1 MTEEK
6 TTDNSSK
13 VNYFAMTDVRGKHTA
28 FGIKPEDRLRHM
40 YVIGKT
46 GMGKSTMLENMAIQ
60 DIQNGEGICFV
71 DPHGSAAEKLLDFI
85 PQSRIKDVVYFAPFD
100 IEHPLGFNV
109 LEDVGFEKRH
119 LVVAGLMSSFK
130 RIWVDA
136 WSSRM
141 EYILQ
146 NTLMALLEYPDST
159 LVDINRMLT
168 NKEFRNKVL
177 DRVTDVSVL
186 EYWKVE
192 VAGYTERFWAEA
204 TPAIQN
210 KIGQFVANPL
220 VRNIIAQPKS
230 SFDIREMMDNKKIFI
245 VNLSKG
251 RMGEQNADLLGSML
265 VTKMY
270 LSAMSRAE
278 ESAVS
283 LDALPPF
290 YLYVDEFQSVVNDS
304 FANILSEA
312 RKYKLALIIAHQY
325 VEQME
330 ENIRNAVFGN
340 VGTTITFR
348 VGPFDADTLET
359 LYKPT
364 FFADDLVNLGFAQ
377 IYLTLM
383 IDGIG
388 SAPFSARTIEP
399 VNLPKVTFA
408 EEVIEYSRE
417 MYSKP
422 RAEVEALVEQ
432 MGLSEARK
440 GKKANKNK
448 KKKAPVQSKPQQAA
462 SPKPEPQAQ
471 ETKQSVQK
479 QTAPKK
485 QPQRQTQPQGTKSAL
500 QDAIQ
505 KASQDMPKIQKKV
518 VQEVKSKRVDSK
530 ASNTNNNN
538 KTKQDKREVPEGDL
552 RAILG
557 SK

>member
-6 TTDNSSK
+6 SPADK
-13 VNYFAMTDVRGKHTA
+13 INYFAMTDVRGKHTA

-60 DIQNGEGICFV
+60 DIQNGEGICFI
-71 DPHGSAAEKLLDFI
+71 DPHGSAAENLLEFV
-85 PQSRIKDVVYFAPFD
+85 PQDRIKDVIYFAPFD
-100 IEHPLGFNV
+100 IENPIGFNV
-109 LEDVGFEKRH
+109 LEDIGFERRH

-146 NTLMALLEYPDST
+146 NTLLALLEYPDST

-177 DRVTDVSVL
+177 DRVSDVSVL
-186 EYWKVE
+186 EYWRVE
-192 VAGYTERFWAEA
+192 VKGYTERFWAEA

-230 SFDIREMMDNKKIFI
+230 SFDIREIMDTKKIFI

-251 RMGEQNADLLGSML
+251 RMGEQNADLMGSML

-278 ESAVS
+278 ESAAT
-283 LDALPPF
+283 LAALPPF

-312 RKYKLALIIAHQY
+312 RKYKLALTIAHQY

-330 ENIRNAVFGN
+330 EDIHNAVFGN
-340 VGTTITFR
+340 VGTTVTFR
-348 VGPFDADTLET
+348 VGPFDAETLET
-359 LYKPT
+359 MYKPT
-364 FFADDLVNLGFAQ
+364 FLADDIINLGFAQ

-388 SAPFSARTIEP
+388 SAPFSARTMGPINNPKINFTTEIIEH
-399 VNLPKVTFA
+399 
-408 EEVIEYSRE
+408 SRSV
-417 MYSKP
+417 YSKP
-422 RAEVEALVEQ
+422 RAEVEEMVKLG
-432 MGLSEARK
+432 GLTPARQSK
-440 GKKANKNK
+440 QPKSNNKNK
-448 KKKAPVQSKPQQAA
+448 QKYKPQQQSPLPAKNQPQYQPNPHPQNDNKQKA
-462 SPKPEPQAQ
+462 EKKPNKSQPKPIQQ
-471 ETKQSVQK
+471 DSS
-479 QTAPKK
+479 
-485 QPQRQTQPQGTKSAL
+485 KSAL
-500 QDAIQ
+500 RDAIQ
-505 KASQDMPKIQKKV
+505 KVSKDIPKKQAPDPTQMKPKRDV
-518 VQEVKSKRVDSK
+518 VNKI
-530 ASNTNNNN
+530 NTNHSNEIS
-538 KTKQDKREVPEGDL
+538 EVDL

-557 SK
+557 SE

>member
-1 MTEEK
+1 MTEEGA
-6 TTDNSSK
+6 DNNNPNRI
-13 VNYFAMTDVRGKHTA
+13 NYFGMTDVRGKHTP
-28 FGIKPEDRLRHM
+28 FGVKPEDRLRHM

-60 DIQNGEGICFV
+60 DIQNGEGICFI
-71 DPHGSAAEKLLDFI
+71 DPHGSAAEKLLEFI
-85 PQSRIKDVVYFAPFD
+85 PQDRIGDVLYFAPFD
-100 IEHPLGFNV
+100 IDHPIGFNV

-119 LVVAGLMSSFK
+119 LVVAGLMSAFK
-130 RIWVDA
+130 RVWVDA

-146 NTLMALLEYPDST
+146 NVLLALLEYPDST
-159 LVDINRMLT
+159 LVDINRMLI
-168 NKEFRNKVL
+168 NKQFRNKVL
-177 DRVTDVSVL
+177 DRVTDPMVL
-186 EYWKVE
+186 EFWKVE
-192 VAGYTERFWAEA
+192 FAGYTDRYAQEA

-220 VRNIIAQPKS
+220 VRNIIAQPDS
-230 SFDIREMMDNKKIFI
+230 TFNIRELMDSKKIFI

-251 RMGEQNADLLGSML
+251 RMGEQNADLIGSML

-278 ESAVS
+278 QTSVE
-283 LDALPPF
+283 LEALPPF

-348 VGPFDADTLET
+348 VGPFDAQVLET
-359 LYKPT
+359 MYKPT

-388 SAPFSARTIEP
+388 STPFSARTIEP
-399 VNLPKVTFA
+399 IITPRVTFERDIIA
-408 EEVIEYSRE
+408 SSRAK
-417 MYSKP
+417 YSKP
-422 RAEVEALVEQ
+422 RKEVEGLVNKT
-432 MGLSEARK
+432 GLLTTGVKTKQLNKKPAQP
-440 GKKANKNK
+440 KKANQKRAQVQTKSDTVLK
-448 KKKAPVQSKPQQAA
+448 KGYKEKFQKIKSQEQSSKEELKKAI
-462 SPKPEPQAQ
+462 
-471 ETKQSVQK
+471 
-479 QTAPKK
+479 
-485 QPQRQTQPQGTKSAL
+485 QRAT
-500 QDAIQ
+500 
-505 KASQDMPKIQKKV
+505 
-518 VQEVKSKRVDSK
+518 
-530 ASNTNNNN
+530 
-538 KTKQDKREVPEGDL
+538 KTKANRNKDGVNSSESEVPEREL
-552 RAILG
+552 RSILE
-557 SK
+557 SN

>member
-1 MTEEK
+1 MTEK
-6 TTDNSSK
+6 STDSK
-13 VNYFAMTDVRGKHTA
+13 LSKINYFAMTDVRGKHVA

-40 YVIGKT
+40 YIIGKT

-60 DIQNGEGICFV
+60 DMQNGEGICFI
-71 DPHGSAAEKLLDFI
+71 DPHGSAAEKLLEFI
-85 PQSRIKDVVYFAPFD
+85 PQNRIKDVIYFAPFD
-100 IEHPLGFNV
+100 MEYPLGFNV
-109 LEDVGFEKRH
+109 LEDVGVDKRH
-119 LVVAGLMSSFK
+119 LVVAGLMSAFK

-159 LVDINRMLT
+159 LIDINRMLT

-186 EYWKVE
+186 EYWRVE
-192 VAGYTERFWAEA
+192 VAGYTERFWAES

-230 SFDIREMMDNKKIFI
+230 SFDIREIMDQKKIFI

-251 RMGEQNADLLGSML
+251 RMGEQNADLMGSML
-265 VTKMY
+265 VTKIY

-278 ESAVS
+278 ASAVEME
-283 LDALPPF
+283 ALPPF

-340 VGTTITFR
+340 VGTTVTFR

-388 SAPFSARTIEP
+388 STPFSARTIEP
-399 VNLPKVTFA
+399 INMPKITFA
-408 EEVIEYSRE
+408 EEIIEYSRAT
-417 MYSKP
+417 YGKP
-422 RAEVEALVEQ
+422 RAEVEAFVELA
-432 MGLSEARK
+432 GITPARQ
-440 GKKANKNK
+440 GKKAGKRTL
-448 KKKAPVQSKPQQAA
+448 VQSSIPQQ
-462 SPKPEPQAQ
+462 PQKYRQ
-471 ETKQSVQK
+471 SKDTKN
-479 QTAPKK
+479 
-485 QPQRQTQPQGTKSAL
+485 AL
-500 QDAIQ
+500 QNAIQ
-505 KASQDMPKIQKKV
+505 KASQEIPKTQEKTGG
-518 VQEVKSKRVDSK
+518 QEVVKTKKQD
-530 ASNTNNNN
+530 SNT
-538 KTKQDKREVPEGDL
+538 KTIKIDNSKQDKREVSESDL
-552 RAILG
+552 RFILEN
-557 SK
+557 K

>member
-1 MTEEK
+1 MTK
-6 TTDNSSK
+6 DSSNK
-13 VNYFAMTDVRGKHTA
+13 ARVNYFAMTDVRGKHTA
-28 FGIKPEDRLRHM
+28 FGIKPKDRLRHM

-60 DIQNGEGICFV
+60 DIQNGEGLCFV
-71 DPHGSAAEKLLDFI
+71 DPHGSAAEKLLEFV
-85 PQSRIKDVVYFAPFD
+85 PQDRIKDVIYFAPFD
-100 IEHPLGFNV
+100 IEHPIGFNV
-109 LEDVGFEKRH
+109 LEDVGFERRH
-119 LVVAGLMSSFK
+119 LVVAGLMSAFK

-146 NTLMALLEYPDST
+146 NTLLALLEYPDST

-186 EYWKVE
+186 EYWRVE
-192 VAGYTERFWAEA
+192 VKGYTERFWAEA

-230 SFDIREMMDNKKIFI
+230 SFDIREIMDTGKIFI

-251 RMGEQNADLLGSML
+251 RMGEQNADLIGSML

-278 ESAVS
+278 ESAAS
-283 LDALPPF
+283 LAALPPF

-330 ENIRNAVFGN
+330 EDIRNAVFGN

-348 VGPFDADTLET
+348 VGPFDAETLET
-359 LYKPT
+359 MYKPT
-364 FFADDLVNLGFAQ
+364 FLADDIINLGFAQ

-388 SAPFSARTIEP
+388 SAPFSARTIAPINHPKINFTTEIIAHSRALYSKSRVEVEEM
-399 VNLPKVTFA
+399 VNLC
-408 EEVIEYSRE
+408 
-417 MYSKP
+417 
-422 RAEVEALVEQ
+422 
-432 MGLSEARK
+432 GLTPARQ
-440 GKKANKNK
+440 GKKTSK
-448 KKKAPVQSKPQQAA
+448 KKNIPKKEQSKP
-462 SPKPEPQAQ
+462 KE
-471 ETKQSVQK
+471 KQSQK
-479 QTAPKK
+479 KAKK
-485 QPQRQTQPQGTKSAL
+485 TIPNSNKTAL

-505 KASQDMPKIQKKV
+505 KVSKDVPQKAQTKPIKQSMPSNNS
-518 VQEVKSKRVDSK
+518 VQGVK
-530 ASNTNNNN
+530 
-538 KTKQDKREVPEGDL
+538 EVPKADL
-552 RAILG
+552 QAVLNK
-557 SK
+557 S

>member
-1 MTEEK
+1 MTAKK
-6 TTDNSSK
+6 TSNIDSNI
-13 VNYFAMTDVRGKHTA
+13 NYFAMTDVRGKHTA

-60 DIQNGEGICFV
+60 DIQNGEGMCFI
-71 DPHGSAAEKLLDFI
+71 DPHGSAAEKLLEFV
-85 PQSRIKDVVYFAPFD
+85 PQERIKDVVYFAPFD
-100 IEHPLGFNV
+100 IDHPVGFNV
-109 LEDVGFEKRH
+109 LEDVGFERRH
-119 LVVAGLMSSFK
+119 LVVAGLMSAFK

-186 EYWKVE
+186 EYWRVE
-192 VAGYTERFWAEA
+192 VKGYTERFWAEA
-204 TPAIQN
+204 TPAIQS

-230 SFDIREMMDNKKIFI
+230 SFDIREMMDTKKIFI

-251 RMGEQNADLLGSML
+251 RMGEQNADLMGSML

-270 LSAMSRAE
+270 LAAMSRAE
-278 ESAVS
+278 ESAS
-283 LDALPPF
+283 GLAALPPF

-364 FFADDLVNLGFAQ
+364 FLADDLVNLGFAQ

-399 VNLPKVTFA
+399 INAPKITFA
-408 EEVIEYSRE
+408 QDIIEYSRAK
-417 MYSKP
+417 YSKP
-422 RAEVEALVEQ
+422 RAEVEALVE
-432 MGLSEARK
+432 MAGLTPARQ
-440 GKKANKNK
+440 GKKMNK
-448 KKKAPVQSKPQQAA
+448 KKKK
-462 SPKPEPQAQ
+462 
-471 ETKQSVQK
+471 
-479 QTAPKK
+479 
-485 QPQRQTQPQGTKSAL
+485 
-500 QDAIQ
+500 
-505 KASQDMPKIQKKV
+505 
-518 VQEVKSKRVDSK
+518 
-530 ASNTNNNN
+530 NTNNNN
-538 KTKQDKREVPEGDL
+538 TSQQSIPQAQHQKKAQKDSALIPQKAAYKQGQNKQKSALQEAINKASKNTPTPENKKVVVKKEHQSVSSKQVQDKNQKEVPENDL

-557 SK
+557 HK